1 MLKILYG
8 NEPYLIDYFKKKFT
22 EGLAFPEMNLLTLRE
37 WSREVPDFL
46 STYPVMDEFR
56 VVVLYLDSFKEFE
69 KAVSGNEKFLSSV
82 IASPTQRFVVI
93 TGDVDKRTSF
103 YKKLSKD
110 ANKVLLSCE
119 KMDEV
124 RLKKAIMTE
133 VARLGATMDDDT
145 YALFAD
151 KENYAERDD
160 INLLNVY
167 GDIARLASYDK
178 HITKETVELLVK
190 ANIQE
195 NVFGICK
202 MIQSGNLRAL
212 KGQAEVL
219 EGSEIG
225 VLSALLREYRLAFK
239 GNFFS
244 AKEIG
249 VKYIALSGLSMQ
261 EITEGMSFIL
271 SVIDGMKDGSIPPS
285 DALRYVFL
293 KLVKPKAA

>member
-1 MLKILYG
+1 MLRILYG
-8 NEPYLIDYFKKKFT
+8 NEPYLIDYFKKKLT

-110 ANKVLLSCE
+110 AHKVLLSCE

-178 HITKETVELLVK
+178 HITKENVELLVR

-239 GNFFS
+239 GKFFS

>member
-8 NEPYLIDYFKKKFT
+8 NEPYLIDHFKKKLT

-110 ANKVLLSCE
+110 AHKVLLSCE

-239 GNFFS
+239 GKFFS

>member
-1 MLKILYG
+1 MLRILYG
-8 NEPYLIDYFKKKFT
+8 NEPYLIDYFKKKFS

-37 WSREVPDFL
+37 WSREVLDFL

-69 KAVSGNEKFLSSV
+69 KAVSGNEKFLASV
-82 IASPTQRFVVI
+82 IASPTQRLVVI
-93 TGDVDKRTSF
+93 TGDVDKRSSF

-110 ANKVLLSCE
+110 ANKVMLSCE
-119 KMDEV
+119 KLDDI
-124 RLKKAIMTE
+124 RLRKAIMSE
-133 VARLGATMDDDT
+133 VARLGATMDDDA
-145 YALFAD
+145 YALLAD

-178 HITKETVELLVK
+178 HITKDTVDLLVK
-190 ANIQE
+190 ANIQQ
-195 NVFGICK
+195 NIFGICK

-239 GNFFS
+239 GKFFS

-271 SVIDGMKDGSIPPS
+271 SVIDGMKDGSIPQS
-285 DALRYVFL
+285 DALNYVFL

>member
-8 NEPYLIDYFKKKFT
+8 NEPYLIDHFKKKLT

-69 KAVSGNEKFLSSV
+69 KAVSGNEEFLSSV

-110 ANKVLLSCE
+110 AHKVLLSCE

-133 VARLGATMDDDT
+133 VTRLGATMDDDT

-239 GNFFS
+239 GKFFS

>member
-178 HITKETVELLVK
+178 HITKENVELLVK

-239 GNFFS
+239 GKFFS

>member
-8 NEPYLIDYFKKKFT
+8 NEPYLIDYFRKKFT

-178 HITKETVELLVK
+178 HITKENVELLVK

-239 GNFFS
+239 GKFFS